1 MKERMYTK
9 EEVMKI
15 FEEAKELLKYEY
27 EKTTDPKERNNRWN
41 MYLGSCFATGV
52 AEAMTNAYEKGWL

>member
-9 EEVMKI
+9 EEVMKM
-15 FEEAKELLKYEY
+15 FEEAKELLKEVYERTDDPN
-27 EKTTDPKERNNRWN
+27 EKSNRWN

-52 AEAMTNAYEKGWL
+52 AEAVLDAYEKGLR